1 MLADFAPFA
10 AQQSPAPA
18 LFIVFAPA
26 VDAVTAETPEAEPL
40 HPSWE
45 AAVAFVVWAEQP
57 DVDAVEAFAA
67 DVVFFM
73 ALQLPDPAAL
83 PCTLAV
89 VALAALV
96 WFLSLSQAMA

>member
-18 LFIVFAPA
+18 LFIVLAPA
-26 VDAVTAETPEAEPL
+26 VDAVTADAPEAEPP

-67 DVVFFM
+67 DVVFFI
-73 ALQLPDPAAL
+73 AQQLGDPAPL

-89 VALAALV
+89 VALAALA
-96 WFLSLSQAMA
+96 LSLSQAMA

>member
-26 VDAVTAETPEAEPL
+26 VDAVTAETPEAEPP

-45 AAVAFVVWAEQP
+45 AAVAFVVWAEQL
-57 DVDAVEAFAA
+57 DVDAVE
-67 DVVFFM
+67 
-73 ALQLPDPAAL
+73 
-83 PCTLAV
+83 
-89 VALAALV
+89 ALAALV

>member
-1 MLADFAPFA
+1 MLADFAPFD

-45 AAVAFVVWAEQP
+45 AAVALVVWAEQL
-57 DVDAVEAFAA
+57 DVEAVEAFAA
-67 DVVFFM
+67 DVVFFV
-73 ALQLPDPAAL
+73 AQQLADPAVLA
-83 PCTLAV
+83 CTLAV
-89 VALAALV
+89 VALAALA